1 MPIQKLNP
9 HTIWLGGSI
18 EVLDDREFPASA
30 AITPGMLVEMFDNA
44 GSPNFRAQSSSAAEV
59 ARSVALDR
67 EEFNKTIDDPYAI
80 GDTVKVG
87 YLNAGSTFYGLVPS
101 GETVNKGDM
110 LQSNGDG
117 TLVAAGG
124 YAPFQSLDD
133 LGATT
138 VLTRCRTQI
147 LA

>member
-1 MPIQKLNP
+1 MPIEKLNP

-30 AITPGMLVEMFDNA
+30 AITPGMLVEMFDDTGA
-44 GSPNFRAQSSSAAEV
+44 PKFRAQSSSAAEV

-67 EEFNKTIDDPYAI
+67 AEFNKTIDDPYAI
-80 GDTVKVG
+80 DDVVKVG

-110 LQSNGDG
+110 LQSTGDG
-117 TLVAAGG
+117 TLSAAGG

-133 LGATT
+133 LGTT
-138 VLTRCRTQI
+138 TALVRCRVQI
-147 LA
+147 IA